1 MQVEWQHYAPICI
14 TVWKIDKFPPV
25 VWQTYIICK
34 LYIIERLFH
43 GKCAQTILNP
53 QVAMHQNN
61 KEASQVNKQ
70 VFQCIASCE

>member
-1 MQVEWQHYAPICI
+1 MESV
-14 TVWKIDKFPPV
+14 
-25 VWQTYIICK
+25 
-34 LYIIERLFH
+34 
-43 GKCAQTILNP
+43 CAQTILNP